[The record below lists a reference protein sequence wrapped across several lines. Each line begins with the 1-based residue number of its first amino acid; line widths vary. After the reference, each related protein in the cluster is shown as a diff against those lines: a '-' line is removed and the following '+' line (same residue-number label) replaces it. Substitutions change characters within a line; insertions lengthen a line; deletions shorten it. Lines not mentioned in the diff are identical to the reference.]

1 MACIAAYTGAN
12 TIFVEYKCAES
23 HLSAWLQ
30 EVQVAH
36 SSRHACFLCLSVHA
50 LNCPVSDGWTQSISF
65 LHIKELIS
73 GGLQGMYRGCC
84 PRLLRCSFC
93 TCMQLGNLSST
104 NISKQKYFLYSN
116 SISCSPA
123 LVLFLPP
130 PNTWRDFRARIV
142 PALARKKIS
151 ILHPPLQS
159 QIQLQLS
166 WISTLKKTQ
175 HWKPRTSSYSG
186 GRQCPEE
193 STLLFC
199 AKDDL
204 ARERAAFQAA
214 GSLLPC
220 LYISAS

>member
-50 LNCPVSDGWTQSISF
+50 LNCPVSDGWTQSVSF

-142 PALARKKIS
+142 PALARKKS
-151 ILHPPLQS
+151 VYYTHHSSPEFSCSCHGLAPS
-159 QIQLQLS
+159 KKLS
-166 WISTLKKTQ
+166 T
-175 HWKPRTSSYSG
+175 
-186 GRQCPEE
+186 E
-193 STLLFC
+193 SL
-199 AKDDL
+199 
-204 ARERAAFQAA
+204 EQAA
-214 GSLLPC
+214 TQVGVSVLRRAHC
-220 LYISAS
+220 SSVQRMI